1 MGETDALRLRLG
13 GVVRG
18 NRGGYHQETLYKC
31 MELSNNKILLKDVL
45 KNKEKRYFLK
55 GSLIHELN

>member
-1 MGETDALRLRLG
+1 MGKTDALRPCLG

-18 NRGGYHQETLYKC
+18 NRGGYHRDTVYTS
-31 MELSNNKILLKDVL
+31 MELSNNKIFFKDVL

-55 GSLIHELN
+55 GSLIYELN